1 MYSSGSI
8 SKVTITELLSDMA
21 REIEYTASV
30 VERALREKGF
40 RGEVLDKLARQD
52 VKMLKD
58 KAERYRNRLL
68 EYVANGRAE
77 IVGLREFYTA
87 IALSIENSAL
97 KMDASIFRLLLYIS
111 SSTSTPA
118 RIEERYLALLGK
130 LRDTAGYLTSLIR
143 AISLGG
149 HTREARR
156 RIQELATKISQVEED
171 ADVEYRRAL
180 AAIVEELGG
189 DVKGFVLV
197 KEAVDHLEDAVDLL
211 YNAGNYA
218 TIIALSEA

>member
-156 RIQELATKISQVEED
+156 RVQELATKISQVEED
-171 ADVEYRRAL
+171 ADVEYRKAL

>member
-30 VERALREKGF
+30 VERTLREKGF

-111 SSTSTPA
+111 SSASTPA

-171 ADVEYRRAL
+171 ADVEYRKAL

-197 KEAVDHLEDAVDLL
+197 KESVDHIEDAVDLL